1 MPGQYTFK
9 KKWIGMGLAALVSIG
24 ALIEPVSA
32 QSWIFEERTSENIA
46 GGASYQRILRFGEQG
61 WQHVNVVRVNLKD
74 QNTQLDLLQ
83 SAGGVSQRETLTSM
97 LQRADNPVAGINADF
112 FYLTNPDSP
121 MGIMVRDGEM
131 VSSPVLEKPY
141 STLAVTNEGQAF
153 LTDWH
158 NHLYVSTENGGI
170 FSISA
175 YNKITWNYHMIT
187 MLDRNWGEKSPGA
200 GDEYRD
206 LVEVVVVDDVV
217 SEVRRGLPSVTIP
230 ENGYVLLASGHNGQQ
245 LLMGIR
251 QGERITFHDQTTPSL
266 QNIQLAVGGGTVL
279 VRNGQTVP
287 FSEPVTGNHPRTAVG
302 INRSGD
308 ELIMVTIDGRHRSY
322 TGVDGQRLA
331 ALMIELGS
339 DQAILMDGGGSTTMA
354 VRGLGESAVS
364 VVNAPSDGSQRRVI
378 NALAV
383 KSTAPRGELAGLM
396 FGADQEAV
404 FVNQPMSLRVSGY
417 DSYYQAYP
425 LENGGVTY
433 RVVEG
438 SGRVENQQ
446 LIAEAPGTVTV
457 EASYQGVSVR
467 QTMRALSEVAGLQ
480 IHVSRYTLNPGT
492 SITMTVEGID
502 PNGYRAPLSM
512 NRVQITDQQ
521 GLGTISEGLYTAGQR
536 EGTTVV
542 RASYNG
548 YQAAI
553 PLAIGMQR
561 QAAAALETY
570 QPSFLG
576 YPSAVTG
583 AVSTVSG
590 GAVNT
595 NALRL
600 DFDLTGA
607 IETTAAYVVFGQ
619 GISLPAQ
626 TSRISLRANATE
638 TAPHWIRGQVR
649 DAAGQT
655 HTVDFKQGIDWTG
668 WNTLE
673 GSLPQGVTFPAVLER
688 IYVVETDPF
697 FKTRGTL
704 LFDGIEFLA
713 PLALPTLTPEESGG
727 QVADPLRKTPANAS
741 GQWLVHGGGDDSTVQ
756 QQLLRQLQNGYQSVY
771 VTGSVSADLRS
782 QAGNRLVGGNGGYSA
797 NQSGQQLIIH
807 LDNSQDGLRK
817 TNFQQWPW
825 LMNTLKG
832 SLPEQVLIFLPKP
845 IWGPQGFSDELEAD
859 LLGEQFRKLADQGKQ
874 VFVFQGNSNTEVEL
888 RDGVRYFGVARNG
901 QQGVALY
908 HSDGRLSYQLINLA
922 SNAVVPGVAV
932 QEPVQQ
938 AAPETSSSQ
947 TSIPVGDHQAS
958 FRVGQRYYMA
968 GSEQIKLD
976 TAPYIKDGRLMV
988 PVAHISRALGIP
1000 RENVEWDGLSETVM
1014 IRSTEGQSLLMTIG
1028 SRQLWVEDEAM
1039 DMGVAAEITNDR
1051 SFVPISRFAAALG
1064 VEYQWLPETETVI
1077 FN

>member
-1 MPGQYTFK
+1 MINNYSFK
-9 KKWIGMGLAALVSIG
+9 KKWIGVALATLVSIG
-24 ALIEPVSA
+24 ALVEPVAA
-32 QSWIFEERTSENIA
+32 QTWIFEEKTTENIA

-61 WQHVNVVRVNLKD
+61 WQHVNVIRVNLND
-74 QNTQLDLLQ
+74 QYTKLDLLQ
-83 SAGGVSQRETLTSM
+83 SAGGVSQRETLTNM

-121 MGIMVRDGEM
+121 MGIMVRDGSI

-158 NHLYVSTENGGI
+158 NHLYVSTEAGGI

-187 MLDRNWGEKSPGA
+187 MMDRNWGEKSPGA

-206 LVEVVVVDDVV
+206 LVEVVVADGVV
-217 SEVRRGLPSVTIP
+217 TEIRRGLPSVTIP
-230 ENGYVLLASGHNGQQ
+230 ENGYVLLASGQNGQQ
-245 LLMGIR
+245 LLQGIR
-251 QGERITFHDQTTPSL
+251 QGERITFYDQTTPNL

-279 VRNGQTVP
+279 VRNGQTVA
-287 FSEPVTGNHPRTAVG
+287 FSEPVAGNHPRTAVG
-302 INRSGD
+302 INRAGN

-322 TGVDGQRLA
+322 TGVDGQKLA

-354 VRGLGESAVS
+354 VRQLGESAVK
-364 VVNAPSDGSQRRVI
+364 VVNAPSDGNQRRII
-378 NALAV
+378 NGLAV
-383 KSTAPRGELAGLM
+383 NTTAPQGELAGLM
-396 FGADQEAV
+396 FTAGQESV
-404 FVNQPMSLRVSGY
+404 FVNQPMNLQVSGY
-417 DSYYQAYP
+417 DTYYQAYP
-425 LENGGVTY
+425 LESGAVTY

-438 SGRVENQQ
+438 KGRVENQQ
-446 LIAEAPGTVTV
+446 LIAEAAGTLIL
-457 EASYQGVSVR
+457 EASFQGKSVS
-467 QTMRALSEVAGLQ
+467 QTIQALSEVAGLQ
-480 IHVSRYTLNPGT
+480 IHVPRYTLNPGA
-492 SITMTVEGID
+492 SMLVTVEGID
-502 PNGYRAPLSM
+502 PNGFRAPLSM
-512 NRVQITDQQ
+512 SRVQITDQQ
-521 GLGTISEGLYTAGQR
+521 GLGTLSNGVYQAGQR
-536 EGTTVV
+536 EGTTVL

-548 YQAAI
+548 YQAAV
-553 PLAIGMQR
+553 PLSIGMQR
-561 QAAAALETY
+561 QAAASLETY
-570 QPSFLG
+570 QPAFLG
-576 YPSAVTG
+576 YPAAVKG
-583 AVSTVSG
+583 SVSTVSG
-590 GAVNT
+590 GAVNP

-619 GISLPAQ
+619 SISIPAQ
-626 TSRISLRANATE
+626 TSRISLRVNATE

-655 HTVDFKQGIDWTG
+655 HTVDFKQGIDWMG

-673 GSLPQGVTFPAVLER
+673 GNLPQGVTFPAVLER

-713 PLALPTLTPEESGG
+713 PLTLPVLTPEEAGG
-727 QVADPLRKTPANAS
+727 QVADPVRKVPAQAE
-741 GQWLVHGGGDDSTVQ
+741 GQWLVHGGGDDNTVS

-771 VTGSVSADLRS
+771 VTGNVTSELRS
-782 QAGNRLVGGNGGYSA
+782 QAGNRIIGGNGGHTA
-797 NQSGQQLIIH
+797 NQTGQQMVIY

-817 TNFQQWPW
+817 TNYQQWPW

-832 SLPEQVLIFLPKP
+832 NLPEQILVFLPKP
-845 IWGPQGFSDELEAD
+845 IWGPQGFGDELEAD
-859 LLGEQFRKLADQGKQ
+859 LLGEQFKKLADQGKQ
-874 VFVFQGNSNTEVEL
+874 VFVFHGNSSAEVEL
-888 RDGVRYFGVARNG
+888 RDGVRYIGVARNG

-908 HSDGRLSYQLINLA
+908 QSGGRLSYQLINLA
-922 SNAVVPGVAV
+922 DNTAIPGVAV
-932 QEPVQQ
+932 QEKVQETVNTP
-938 AAPETSSSQ
+938 AP
-947 TSIPVGDHQAS
+947 IPVNDQQVS

-968 GSEQIKLD
+968 GSEQISLD
-976 TAPYIKDGRLMV
+976 TAPYIKNGRLMV

-1014 IRSTEGQSLLMTIG
+1014 IRGTEGQALLMTIG
-1028 SRQLWVEDEAM
+1028 SRQLWVEDEAV

-1064 VEYQWLPETETVI
+1064 IEYQWYPENETVI
-1077 FN
+1077 F